1 MQNMTNAD
9 TLYQVALLQSL
20 TQGYYDGIGMTAD
33 ASTYTVAKAE
43 KDSSLPDKVI
53 CEAQVGIVTGYD
65 IADIVKGYNK
75 HIATAMSLLLQVG
88 LIHADGR
95 VYMPRTWRHM
105 LDEATKA
112 IQQRGVELFKAQLMP
127 LNPEA
132 PTFEQVDI
140 KVSAE
145 RITRAGGYKG
155 TLDIS
160 QRYCDGLMPHA
171 LNYETT
177 RYQTRREVENQ
188 QISILERIAGDCMA
202 MADFIKK
209 TQ

>member
-1 MQNMTNAD
+1 
-9 TLYQVALLQSL
+9 
-20 TQGYYDGIGMTAD
+20 
-33 ASTYTVAKAE
+33 
-43 KDSSLPDKVI
+43 
-53 CEAQVGIVTGYD
+53 
-65 IADIVKGYNK
+65 
-75 HIATAMSLLLQVG
+75 
-88 LIHADGR
+88 
-95 VYMPRTWRHM
+95 M

-127 LNPEA
+127 LKPEP

-188 QISILERIAGDCMA
+188 QISILERIAADCMA

>member
-1 MQNMTNAD
+1 MKKVLILGAGNAQID
-9 TLYQVALLQSL
+9 AIEYCHEHGIFVAGCSYTTTDAGIPLL
-20 TQGYYDGIGMTAD
+20 D
-33 ASTYTVAKAE
+33 A
-43 KDSSLPDKVI
+43 
-53 CEAQVGIVTGYD
+53 
-65 IADIVKGYNK
+65 
-75 HIATAMSLLLQVG
+75 
-88 LIHADGR
+88 
-95 VYMPRTWRHM
+95 
-105 LDEATKA
+105 
-112 IQQRGVELFKAQLMP
+112 
-127 LNPEA
+127 
-132 PTFEQVDI
+132 FEQVDI

-188 QISILERIAGDCMA
+188 QISILERIAADCMA